1 MTIFNEAVRLF
12 FAMTA
17 LILVGL
23 LSAPITGDFNLL
35 PNAKTTV
42 TKVVSVKAQTDKKK
56 KLSAKKVVSYQE
68 KLTEKRKLKL
78 RKS

>member
-1 MTIFNEAVRLF
+1 MTIINEAVRLF

-23 LSAPITGDFNLL
+23 LSAPMTGDLNFQ
-35 PNAKTTV
+35 PTTKTNV
-42 TKVVSVKAQTDKKK
+42 TKLAAGRSDTKEVKAKKK
-56 KLSAKKVVSYQE
+56 KFGTKKIAAEQ
-68 KLTEKRKLKL
+68 RLKL

>member
-1 MTIFNEAVRLF
+1 MTIFTEAVRLF

-35 PNAKTTV
+35 STPKATAIKVAKANSEKLT
-42 TKVVSVKAQTDKKK
+42 KK
-56 KLSAKKVVSYQE
+56 KLSAKKVVSFQE
-68 KLTEKRKLKL
+68 KKKLKL

>member
-1 MTIFNEAVRLF
+1 MKIVNEAARLF

-23 LSAPITGDFNLL
+23 LSAPMTGPITT
-35 PNAKTTV
+35 AKV
-42 TKVVSVKAQTDKKK
+42 TETKTESKAKVKAK
-56 KLSAKKVVSYQE
+56 AEKVAQDQ
-68 KLTEKRKLKL
+68 KRLKL

>member
-23 LSAPITGDFNLL
+23 LSAPMTGDFNLL
-35 PNAKTTV
+35 PTTKTTV
-42 TKVVSVKAQTDKKK
+42 TKVASGKSTTEVKKK
-56 KLSAKKVVSYQE
+56 KAGSKKLATNQ
-68 KLTEKRKLKL
+68 KLKL

>member
-1 MTIFNEAVRLF
+1 MTIINEAVRLF

-23 LSAPITGDFNLL
+23 LSAPMSGDLNFQ
-35 PNAKTTV
+35 PTTKGNV
-42 TKVVSVKAQTDKKK
+42 TKLAAGRTADAKELKAKKK
-56 KLSAKKVVSYQE
+56 KISAKKIAAEQ
-68 KLTEKRKLKL
+68 KLKL